1 MRRERAEPGE
11 QRGFVR
17 GLGLFDATMVV
28 AGSMIGSGIFIV
40 SADIARHV
48 GSSGWLL
55 AGWLVTGALTVIAA
69 LSYGELAAMMPEAGG
84 QYVFLREAYSPFW
97 GFLYGWTLF
106 LVIQTGTIAAVAVAF
121 SRYLGVLVPAIS
133 PTAWIIEPI
142 DISTSYALSLSTQ
155 QLVGIALL
163 LLLTVINTRGLAVGK
178 LIQNVFTST
187 KVLSLAV
194 LILVGVVA
202 GAGSGAFQANFAHP
216 FTPVGVSTIQPELSL
231 VPATAATAGL
241 FGLIVA
247 IGVAQVGSLFSADAW
262 NNITFAAGEVKDP
275 RRTIPLAMAAGCAV
289 VVALYFLVNIA
300 YLVTLPLE
308 AIQHAPD
315 DRVATAALET
325 IFGGAGAGIMAIA
338 IVVSTFGCA
347 NGMILAGARV
357 TYAMARDGL
366 FFRST
371 GTLNRKHVPAVSLLL
386 QGLWACLLIL
396 PRTRLYDATG
406 APVIDP
412 ATGLQLYGNLYSNL
426 LDYVIFSVLIFYV
439 LTLAA
444 LFVLRRRRPDAERPY
459 RAFGYPLLPALYIA
473 VASAIAVILLVYKTE
488 TTWPGLAIVLS
499 GIPAYL
505 LWRRLSPTPPPAP
518 GKAG

>member
-1 MRRERAEPGE
+1 
-11 QRGFVR
+11 
-17 GLGLFDATMVV
+17 
-28 AGSMIGSGIFIV
+28 
-40 SADIARHV
+40 
-48 GSSGWLL
+48 
-55 AGWLVTGALTVIAA
+55 
-69 LSYGELAAMMPEAGG
+69 
-84 QYVFLREAYSPFW
+84 
-97 GFLYGWTLF
+97 
-106 LVIQTGTIAAVAVAF
+106 
-121 SRYLGVLVPAIS
+121 
-133 PTAWIIEPI
+133 
-142 DISTSYALSLSTQ
+142 
-155 QLVGIALL
+155 
-163 LLLTVINTRGLAVGK
+163 
-178 LIQNVFTST
+178 
-187 KVLSLAV
+187 
-194 LILVGVVA
+194 
-202 GAGSGAFQANFAHP
+202 
-216 FTPVGVSTIQPELSL
+216 
-231 VPATAATAGL
+231 
-241 FGLIVA
+241 
-247 IGVAQVGSLFSADAW
+247 LFSADAW